1 MSPGKLS
8 AILVSA
14 PHLTWALP
22 CSNHVPWLI
31 IGICYATCMVLLML
45 IRVLL
50 VRENRRRDA
59 EPRDTTYDDVYVEV
73 VLPDG
78 SRVERKVEKEYL
90 DLTDVQNRDFRYV
103 L

>member
-1 MSPGKLS
+1 
-8 AILVSA
+8 
-14 PHLTWALP
+14 
-22 CSNHVPWLI
+22 
-31 IGICYATCMVLLML
+31 
-45 IRVLL
+45 
-50 VRENRRRDA
+50 

-90 DLTDVQNRDFRYV
+90 DLTDIQNRDFRYV